1 MTDGGVNHSRPQSIG
16 NTGLSD
22 ADSVV
27 SQEVTVANKE
37 GLHARPVMRFVDVA
51 STFSA
56 SISVFNQSGR
66 NERVDGKSAMEMML
80 LEAVQGSVL
89 RIEAKGCDARSA
101 VEALSSLVES
111 GFSDG
116 SSAEAGSP

>member
-1 MTDGGVNHSRPQSIG
+1 M
-16 NTGLSD
+16 
-22 ADSVV
+22 
-27 SQEVTVANKE
+27 
-37 GLHARPVMRFVDVA
+37 HARPVMRFVDVA

-56 SISVFNQSGR
+56 SVNVTNLSGR

-89 RIEAKGCDARSA
+89 RIEANGDDAKPA
-101 VEALSSLVES
+101 IEALSSLVES

-116 SSAEAGSP
+116 LSANTGDP

>member
-1 MTDGGVNHSRPQSIG
+1 MNASSSQQRGEV
-16 NTGLSD
+16 GLSD
-22 ADSVV
+22 ADSSASCEIAVP
-27 SQEVTVANKE
+27 NKE

-56 SISVFNQSGR
+56 SVKVTNVSGR
-66 NERVDGKSAMEMML
+66 NEWVDGKSAMEMML

-89 RIEAKGCDARSA
+89 RIEATGEDAHAAIR
-101 VEALSSLVES
+101 ALSSLVES

-116 SSAEAGSP
+116 LSEKSSTS

>member
-1 MTDGGVNHSRPQSIG
+1 
-16 NTGLSD
+16 
-22 ADSVV
+22 
-27 SQEVTVANKE
+27 
-37 GLHARPVMRFVDVA
+37 MRFVDVA

-56 SISVFNQSGR
+56 SIQVANVSGR

-89 RIEAKGCDARSA
+89 RIEATGKDAQSA

-111 GFSDG
+111 GFCDG
-116 SSAEAGSP
+116 SSADMSAS

>member
-1 MTDGGVNHSRPQSIG
+1 M
-16 NTGLSD
+16 SD
-22 ADSVV
+22 ADSAI
-27 SQEVTVANKE
+27 SREVTIPNKE

-56 SISVFNQSGR
+56 SVHVANVSGR

-89 RIEAKGCDARSA
+89 RIEATGKDARSA
-101 VEALSSLVES
+101 VEALSSLVEA

-116 SSAEAGSP
+116 PSADMNTS